1 VPGVD
6 APPLSRWE
14 RMAALAAL
22 ALLALLALFLWL
34 FASHGFRCP

>member
-6 APPLSRWE
+6 APQPLTRWE
-14 RMAALAAL
+14 KA

>member
-6 APPLSRWE
+6 APQPLTRWE
-14 RMAALAAL
+14 KA

-34 FASHGFRCP
+34 VLANGFRCP

>member
-14 RMAALAAL
+14 RMAALA
-22 ALLALLALFLWL
+22 LLALFLWL
-34 FASHGFRCP
+34 VLSYGFRCP